1 MTSATGTTRKLQR
14 DHGRVTDLFPPPER
28 RPKYELPASEV
39 AFYREN
45 GFARGGRVLDDRQLG
60 ALREAVER
68 FWRGENPRMGE
79 LYEIDQAWKDDPK
92 KHLFHIL
99 GMWLIDESFHDLLW
113 HPAVTVKAAQ
123 LLETPRVR
131 FWHDQVFYKPA
142 RHPGVVAWHQDY
154 SYWTRATPARHIT
167 CNIALDDTT
176 VENGALH
183 YVPGSHRWPLVPK
196 LALLKD
202 MEGVRTVLS
211 PEQQAGFKPVPMIVK
226 AGECTFHHS
235 HTMHGSYG
243 NRTDRPRRTVALNF
257 MHPETRCADG
267 RNPLLY
273 GVPIVPEGEVIAGDY
288 FPVVLG

>member
-1 MTSATGTTRKLQR
+1 MSVATEKLQKVHR
-14 DHGRVTDLFPPPER
+14 PLRDLFPQTER
-28 RPKYELPASEV
+28 RPEHELSAEQV
-39 AFYREN
+39 AFFREN
-45 GFARGGRVLDDRQLG
+45 GFVKGGRVLDDRQLA
-60 ALREAVER
+60 ALRESVEL
-68 FWRGENPRMGE
+68 FWSGKNPRMHE

-92 KHLFHIL
+92 KNLFHIL
-99 GMWLIDESFHDLLW
+99 GMWLIDEAFHDLLW
-113 HPAVTVKAAQ
+113 HPAITVKASQ

-154 SYWTRATPARHIT
+154 SYWTRATPARHLT
-167 CNIALDDTT
+167 CNVALDDTT
-176 VENGALH
+176 IENGCLQ

-202 MEGVRTVLS
+202 MDGVRDLLT
-211 PEQQAGFKPVPMIVK
+211 PEQRAQFKPQPMIVK

-243 NRTDRPRRTVALNF
+243 NASDRPRRTAALNF
-257 MHPETRCADG
+257 MHPETRSADG

-273 GVPIVPEGEVIAGDY
+273 GVPLVPQGAVIEGDY